1 MPRQSRK
8 LSKSSIYHVMIRGNE
23 RRNIFLD
30 DEDRERFIN
39 TLQIKFKVS
48 GAKLFAYCLM
58 DNHVHLLIGEGKEDI
73 AKIMKRINVSYAM
86 YFNKKYKRIGHLFQD
101 RFKSEVIEDE
111 SHLLEAVRYI
121 HNNPVKAG
129 IAKKASDYQWSSYN
143 LYKADSEG
151 IIDKDIVLNMF
162 SENAERAVSLF
173 EEFSVKDSD
182 IEFIEHDGRDAE
194 ERQLEKAEEAKEII
208 SDFLR
213 SRNITN
219 NNYIKKKEIR
229 DELIMVLRNICGLS
243 IRSIANVLDINRG
256 VVQKITRESH
266 KMTKRTVPNDTE

>member
-1 MPRQSRK
+1 MSRQPRK
-8 LSKSSIYHVMIRGNE
+8 LSRSSIYHVMVRGNE
-23 RRNIFLD
+23 RRSIFKD
-30 DEDRERFIN
+30 QEDRMRFID
-39 TLQIKFKVS
+39 TLQIKFKAS

-58 DNHVHLLIGEGKEDI
+58 DNHVHLLISEGKEDV

-143 LYKADSEG
+143 LYNADSEA
-151 IIDKDIVLNMF
+151 IIDKETVLNMF
-162 SENAERAVSLF
+162 SENVEKSVLLF
-173 EEFSVKDSD
+173 EKFSVKDSD
-182 IEFIEHDGRDAE
+182 MEFIEYDERDAE
-194 ERQLEKAEEAKEII
+194 ERQLEKEEEAKEII

-213 SRNITN
+213 SKNIADYS
-219 NNYIKKKEIR
+219 YIMKKGIR
-229 DELIMVLRNICGLS
+229 DELITVLRNKCGLS
-243 IRSIANVLDINRG
+243 IRSIAKVLEVNRG
-256 VVQKITRESH
+256 VVQKTA
-266 KMTKRTVPNDTE
+266 KRMMKDDKNNRPQ